1 MVGDV
6 RRINFPPTC
15 HRHTRVLY
23 DYWREKCGDRRMP
36 ARADLDPIE
45 IPNSVLP
52 GISLVDVVPDERR
65 YVYRLV
71 GTGDVEMRGHD
82 PTGKSVLEGF
92 FGPSVEDAVGC
103 YDRVV
108 STRAPLLDPV
118 PFTAPDGR
126 YVMEETIF
134 LPLST
139 DGVDVDMILVF
150 SQSRDIR

>member
-1 MVGDV
+1 
-6 RRINFPPTC
+6 
-15 HRHTRVLY
+15 
-23 DYWREKCGDRRMP
+23 
-36 ARADLDPIE
+36 
-45 IPNSVLP
+45 
-52 GISLVDVVPDERR
+52 
-65 YVYRLV
+65 
-71 GTGDVEMRGHD
+71 
-82 PTGKSVLEGF
+82 
-92 FGPSVEDAVGC
+92 VEDAVGC

-118 PFTAPDGR
+118 PVTAPDGR